1 MSISLASPNHPHTP
15 PQRSRRSSAEACEE
29 DTQVIYRVPQLCYD
43 QVSLCY
49 FIKRFV
55 SPDAPDGVPGH
66 LSFLPGLYDHHHQ
79 GLLEAATMSVAQM
92 AAFNQFG
99 HENFRTQ
106 SYMNFSRVIRMM
118 QQAMQAKESIT
129 DDKVIAAVLLLCA
142 LKDISGEGSGD
153 PNEHASGLFY
163 LLEARG
169 PDQIF
174 SRTGAELFLL
184 ALLRLVSA
192 QDKLSPPTRATD

>member
-1 MSISLASPNHPHTP
+1 M
-15 PQRSRRSSAEACEE
+15 
-29 DTQVIYRVPQLCYD
+29 
-43 QVSLCY
+43 
-49 FIKRFV
+49 
-55 SPDAPDGVPGH
+55 PGH
-66 LSFLPGLYDHHHQ
+66 LSFLPGLYDHQ
-79 GLLEAATMSVAQM
+79 QEGLLEAATMSVAQM

-99 HENFRTQ
+99 HEDFRTQ
-106 SYMNFSRVIRMM
+106 SYRNYSRVIRMM
-118 QQAMQAKESIT
+118 QEAIRTKDSVT
-129 DDKVIAAVLLLCA
+129 DDNVIAAVLLLCA

-184 ALLRLVSA
+184 ALLRLVSDLDGPEPY
-192 QDKLSPPTRATD
+192 QDRSHPSHLSKYTRSSTRTSATATLALLLRS